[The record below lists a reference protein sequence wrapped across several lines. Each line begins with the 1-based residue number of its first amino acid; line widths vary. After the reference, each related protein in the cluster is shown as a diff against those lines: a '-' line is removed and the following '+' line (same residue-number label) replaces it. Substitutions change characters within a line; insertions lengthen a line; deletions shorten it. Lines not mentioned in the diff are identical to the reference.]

1 MRPDIRV
8 IRSRRK
14 TIALEVKNNGSI
26 ILRAPW
32 YASRWDIER
41 FAASK
46 EEWLNQAILRINRAK
61 QEKPEVV
68 PAGSDEIAEL
78 AKKARKV
85 IPPRVEYYADKIGVE
100 YGRIAI
106 RSQKTRWGSCSSK
119 GNLNFNCLLML
130 VPEDVM
136 DYVIVHELCHLIEL
150 NHSPA
155 FWAEVG
161 KIIPDYKQKRKW
173 LKDNGSRII
182 DKIR

>member
-1 MRPDIRV
+1 MRSDIRV
-8 IRSRRK
+8 IKSRRR
-14 TIALEVKNNGSI
+14 TIALEVTSDGDI

-41 FAASK
+41 FAESK
-46 EEWLNQAILRINRAK
+46 EEWLNQTLKKLSQKKKERVKANPTG
-61 QEKPEVV
+61 EE
-68 PAGSDEIAEL
+68 EIHEL
-78 AKKARKV
+78 AKRARKV
-85 IPPRVEYYADKIGVE
+85 IPPRVEHYAEKIGVE

-155 FWAEVG
+155 FWAEVA
-161 KIIPDYKQKRKW
+161 KYIPDYKEKRKW
-173 LKDNGSRII
+173 LKQNGESII
-182 DKIR
+182 EKVR